1 MTERLDAEFYK
12 PIFLSIDEKLK
23 SNGEYYL
30 LSDLISNLQLGYT
43 GPTEKY
49 YSEEGVFYLSSKNVI
64 NGFVE
69 ITDATDKISFDV
81 HKNDLAKTSV
91 ITGDVLITRTGNVG
105 KSAVVSFELGEA
117 NTAAHVISLR
127 VNEKSDGYF
136 LSSFLNTY
144 HGMLQSERHQRGT
157 IIQGLSVY
165 DIPQFIVP
173 KFNTATQK
181 YIGDKVREAERLRAW
196 GKVLSC
202 KMDDIIQ
209 KYQHLHKTSTALFN
223 YIDSDL
229 LTDML
234 TATTYKKHYVENQKN
249 LRTLGNCYRLY
260 DLFESVVNGYDE
272 REYFGDGLPY
282 IKVADVRP
290 GFIDLKNS
298 PRIRTSSYQEASPD
312 QKPKLGDLL
321 LTRKGSFG
329 IAAVVMEEFDFL
341 SSSEVFVCKPKIKES
356 MPALAWF
363 LNSDAGNMQFW
374 QFSTGT
380 VMPGI
385 NQENLRNIVIPY
397 FSDINM
403 EVFNQYHTSFYLSK
417 KVSEQLTVAAKLLVE
432 GLIEG
437 LVTEAELIAAQQGLE
452 AGDAE
457 ADAAILRRLKMDGL
471 DGKGQPLFGD
481 VERVYELLELT
492 KT

>member
-69 ITDATDKISFDV
+69 ITDATDKISFDA

-181 YIGDKVREAERLRAW
+181 YIGNKVRQAERLLEST
-196 GKVLSC
+196 KETQNEFNDICLSYFDKINKC
-202 KMDDIIQ
+202 EFP
-209 KYQHLHKTSTALFN
+209 SFWRS
-223 YIDSDL
+223 SDL
-229 LTDML
+229 ISEVRLDSFFYHPDYIALDAAMTSGDSEKLGEVCYQIKSNWDKKKEKFAYYEISNLNIGNGSVEFDIVETIEAPSRAKTGVKKGDVLVSTVRPNRRNVGFIIDDTHGLPMVATSGFCVL
-234 TATTYKKHYVENQKN
+234 RFTSLENAAFYHAWLRTIDATTQLMRWNSGSAYPAIDDDVPLNIFVP
-249 LRTLGNCYRLY
+249 T
-260 DLFESVVNGYDE
+260 FEK
-272 REYFGDGLPY
+272 RF
-282 IKVADVRP
+282 
-290 GFIDLKNS
+290 
-298 PRIRTSSYQEASPD
+298 
-312 QKPKLGDLL
+312 
-321 LTRKGSFG
+321 
-329 IAAVVMEEFDFL
+329 
-341 SSSEVFVCKPKIKES
+341 KES
-356 MPALAWF
+356 WGEKL
-363 LNSDAGNMQFW
+363 LDSHYGL
-374 QFSTGT
+374 
-380 VMPGI
+380 VC
-385 NQENLRNIVIPY
+385 
-397 FSDINM
+397 
-403 EVFNQYHTSFYLSK
+403 SK
-417 KVSEQLTVAAKLLVE
+417 QLTTAAKLLVE

-452 AGDAE
+452 AGDTE
-457 ADAAILRRLKMDGL
+457 ADAAILRRLKTDGL

-481 VERVYELLELT
+481 VERVYELL
-492 KT
+492 KSASQ